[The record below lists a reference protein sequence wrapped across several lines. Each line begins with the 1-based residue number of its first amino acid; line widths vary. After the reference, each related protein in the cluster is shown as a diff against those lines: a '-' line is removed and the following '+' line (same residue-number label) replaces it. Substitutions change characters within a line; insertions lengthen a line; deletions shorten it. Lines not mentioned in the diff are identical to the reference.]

1 MSDATRRHPSGPTPR
16 TPPAL
21 PSEARQ
27 HATSRVPLAQPDEL
41 AADVRSA
48 LVGTAYAC
56 ADDIAVLTGGVLVG
70 IVPIERLLAAGKRER
85 IAALMD
91 ADPPVVA
98 PGTDRESVAWEMVR
112 RGESSVAVVDEH
124 SRFIGLIPPHRM
136 LRVLL
141 TEHDED
147 VARLGGYMASTQR
160 ARQAAE
166 EPISRRLWHRL
177 PWLLLGLLGAFVA
190 AVVVGRFDDELE
202 QNVLLA
208 FFLPGIVYM
217 SAAIGTQTQTV
228 VIRGLSVGVTMRET
242 LRRELVSGLL
252 LSFAVTAAFV
262 PIALVGWGDLKLAT
276 GVGLAL
282 LASSLAATAIALAL
296 PWMFQ
301 RFGADPAFGSGP
313 LATVLQDIFTIAI
326 YFAVATPLA
335 T

>member
-1 MSDATRRHPSGPTPR
+1 
-16 TPPAL
+16 
-21 PSEARQ
+21 
-27 HATSRVPLAQPDEL
+27 VPLAQPDEL
-41 AADVRSA
+41 ATDVRGA

-56 ADDIAVLTGGVLVG
+56 ADDVAVLRDGVLVG
-70 IVPIERLLAAGKRER
+70 IVPIERLLAAGKREPMR
-85 IAALMD
+85 ELMD

-98 PGTDRESVAWEMVR
+98 PGTDPESVAWEIVR
-112 RGESSVAVVDEH
+112 RGESSVAVVDE
-124 SRFIGLIPPHRM
+124 SGGFIGLIPPHRM

-147 VARLGGYMASTQR
+147 VARLGGYMASTRR

-177 PWLLLGLLGAFVA
+177 PWLLVGLVGAFVA

-208 FFLPGIVYM
+208 FFLPGVVYM

-228 VIRGLSVGVTMRET
+228 VIRGFSVGVTMRDT
-242 LRRELVSGLL
+242 FRRELVSGVL
-252 LSFAVTAAFV
+252 LSLAVAAAFV
-262 PIALVGWGDLKLAT
+262 PVAVIGWGDLELAA

-282 LASSLAATAIALAL
+282 LASSIAATVIALTL
-296 PWMFQ
+296 PWLFQ

-326 YFAVATPLA
+326 YFAVAAPLA

>member
-1 MSDATRRHPSGPTPR
+1 
-16 TPPAL
+16 
-21 PSEARQ
+21 
-27 HATSRVPLAQPDEL
+27 
-41 AADVRSA
+41 
-48 LVGTAYAC
+48 
-56 ADDIAVLTGGVLVG
+56 
-70 IVPIERLLAAGKRER
+70 
-85 IAALMD
+85 
-91 ADPPVVA
+91 
-98 PGTDRESVAWEMVR
+98 
-112 RGESSVAVVDEH
+112 
-124 SRFIGLIPPHRM
+124 M

-147 VARLGGYMASTQR
+147 VARLGGYMASTRR

-177 PWLLLGLLGAFVA
+177 PWLLVGLVGAFVA

-208 FFLPGIVYM
+208 FFLPGVVYM

-228 VIRGLSVGVTMRET
+228 VIRGFSVGVTMRDT
-242 LRRELVSGLL
+242 FRRELVSGVL
-252 LSFAVTAAFV
+252 LSLAVAAAFV
-262 PIALVGWGDLKLAT
+262 PVAVIGWGDLELAA

-282 LASSLAATAIALAL
+282 LASSIAATVIALTL
-296 PWMFQ
+296 PWLFQ

-326 YFAVATPLA
+326 YFAVAAPLA